1 MDGTRAAPTL
11 GVIACLALLAVLAL
25 PYGVASVPAVN
36 AYYAAGTLPAIATGL
51 FGLVGVIVFGAGRQG
66 RSDPALTAGAALV
79 LGAFAFV
86 TAAVWA
92 VTVRPDVLGANT
104 AAFADHRWAV
114 AAVAALY
121 PAAATWYVR
130 ALGVV

>member
-1 MDGTRAAPTL
+1 MDGTRAAPTAGL
-11 GVIACLALLAVLAL
+11 LSCLALLGVLVL

-36 AYYAAGTLPAIATGL
+36 AYYAAGTLPALATALFAMVGL
-51 FGLVGVIVFGAGRQG
+51 IVFAAGRQG

-79 LGAFAFV
+79 LGTFALV

-92 VTVRPDVLGANT
+92 ATVRPDVLGTNRAV
-104 AAFADHRWAV
+104 FADHRWAV

-121 PAAATWYVR
+121 PAAAAWYTR
-130 ALGVV
+130 ALGLV

>member
-1 MDGTRAAPTL
+1 MDASRAAPTVGL
-11 GVIACLALLAVLAL
+11 LACLALLGVLSL

-36 AYYAAGTLPAIATGL
+36 AYYGSGTLPAIATGL
-51 FGLVGVIVFGAGRQG
+51 FALVGLIVFAAARQR

-92 VTVRPDVLGANT
+92 TTVRPDVLGID
-104 AAFADHRWAV
+104 AAIFAQHRWVV
-114 AAVAALY
+114 AGVAALY
-121 PAAATWYVR
+121 PAAAGWYVR
-130 ALGVV
+130 ALGLV